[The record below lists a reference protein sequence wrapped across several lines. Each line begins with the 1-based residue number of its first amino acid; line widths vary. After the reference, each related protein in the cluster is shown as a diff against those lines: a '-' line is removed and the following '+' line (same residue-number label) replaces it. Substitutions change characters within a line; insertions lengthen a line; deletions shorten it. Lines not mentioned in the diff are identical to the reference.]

1 MALTPFIFSFAA
13 SSSSEEVESLSH
25 FIRLPSV
32 VVWQE
37 LWPRESAVTKLVAHL
52 FLFGLLRWR

>member
-1 MALTPFIFSFAA
+1 MSLTLFIFSFAA

-25 FIRLPSV
+25 FICLPSV
-32 VVWQE
+32 VVWQDR
-37 LWPRESAVTKLVAHL
+37 PRESAVTKLVAHL